1 MPRAPEEAVGAP
13 SLRHRLERSAVR
25 GVLALARRLPDGAAT
40 RLADLL
46 AVVMRTVVPGRV
58 RLAREQIAAALGRS
72 GDDPQVAAWAR
83 ACFRHFLGIPLELI
97 HAPAQVERHGVA
109 ALLELAD
116 RHHLDEALARGRGA
130 ILLTGHFGN
139 WELYGLLSPL
149 LGLPMTGVARPMKNL
164 LLDAELLALRTRYGQ
179 KIVPKEGAGLKLAR
193 TLRDGG
199 IVALLIDQHAGSRG
213 VRVPFFHADASTF
226 TLAASLSRRFGAPI
240 VPWFARAT
248 ALHKVAVRFE
258 APLAVDLALPDD
270 EDAWRLTDLFH
281 RRLEAAIRADPQQY
295 LWFHRRWKKGGVE
308 PDPRWRERYARPLP

>member
-1 MPRAPEEAVGAP
+1 MQRAPEEAPRG

-25 GVLALARRLPDGAAT
+25 GALALARRLPDGAAT
-40 RLADLL
+40 LLADFL

-58 RLAREQIAAALGRS
+58 RLAREQIAASLRR
-72 GDDPQVAAWAR
+72 DLEDPQVAAWAR

-97 HAPAQVERHGVA
+97 HAPEQVERHGVGS
-109 ALLELAD
+109 LLELRD
-116 RHHLDEALARGRGA
+116 RHHIDAALAQGRGA

-164 LLDAELLALRTRYGQ
+164 LLDAELQALRTRYGQ
-179 KIVPKEGAGLKLAR
+179 RIIPKEGAGLKLAR
-193 TLRDGG
+193 TLREGG

-240 VPWFARAT
+240 VPWFARAA
-248 ALHKVAVRFE
+248 ALHRVEVRFE
-258 APLAVDLALPDD
+258 PPLAVDPALPDD

-308 PDPRWRERYARPLP
+308 PDPRWRERYARALP